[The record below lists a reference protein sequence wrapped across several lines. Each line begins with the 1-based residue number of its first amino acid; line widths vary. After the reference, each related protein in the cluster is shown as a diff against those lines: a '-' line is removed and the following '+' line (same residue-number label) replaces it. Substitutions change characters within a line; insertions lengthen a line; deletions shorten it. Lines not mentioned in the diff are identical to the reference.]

1 MRFGIWRG
9 TPVAFAL
16 ATAFTLCL
24 GSVQQVQADGY
35 HLTDTI
41 PRTVDAYDFTTGGPY
56 YAPPIPYGHYAKD
69 PLGGIA
75 GCVNCKLHGLL
86 GGGPCLL
93 HKGHGGDGLGLGACG
108 ACGGKGCGLC
118 STGGHFGKHHGE
130 SVVADPVGTAFVG
143 HHGAVAAT
151 AQAPAPALAS
161 SQAPCGISGCGIFA
175 GHRHKGHGKNGN
187 PCGLCH
193 GKGCGPCGGDGFADG
208 CGSPGCGLCGGLG
221 HGCSFCGGKGC
232 GNCLGGLGGKVHGKL
247 ASILHLGPKVEYF
260 VGPGGP
266 VPITPGYVPYI
277 VSTRSPRDYFSFA
290 PMNPDAR

>member
-1 MRFGIWRG
+1 M
-9 TPVAFAL
+9 PVAFAL
-16 ATAFTLCL
+16 ATAFMLCL
-24 GSVQQVQADGY
+24 GSVQQVRADGY

-41 PRTVDAYDFTTGGPY
+41 PRTVDAYDLNTGQPY

-69 PLGGIA
+69 PLGTIMG
-75 GCVNCKLHGLL
+75 GCKACRLHSLF

-93 HKGHGGDGLGLGACG
+93 HKGDGGDGHGHGGLGACG

-118 STGGHFGKHHGE
+118 SKGGHPWKHHG
-130 SVVADPVGTAFVG
+130 DPVAGTAIVG
-143 HHGAVAAT
+143 PGTVAAT

-161 SQAPCGISGCGIFA
+161 SQAPCGVSGCGIFT
-175 GHRHKGHGKNGN
+175 GHHHKGHGKNGRS
-187 PCGLCH
+187 CGLCH
-193 GKGCGPCGGDGFADG
+193 GKGCGTCGGDGLADG
-208 CGSPGCGLCGGLG
+208 CGDSGCGLCGGMG

-232 GNCLGGLGGKVHGKL
+232 GHCLSGLGSKVHGKL
-247 ASILHLGPKVEYF
+247 ASILHKPKVEYF